1 MTGTTNREKN
11 SLILSFIDKM
21 RERGSWSGETH
32 IQKAMYFL
40 QHLAGVPMK
49 FQFILYKHGP
59 FSFDFRDELTVMQ
72 GDGLLEYEA
81 RPFPY
86 GPSLRP
92 TELGKKIKSHYPDT
106 VNRYKTQIEFIARHL
121 GDKSVVEL
129 ERMGT
134 ALYVTLLNN
143 NTQDQQSRA
152 QTITRLKRHIGFDDA
167 LFAVQ
172 KVDEMRR
179 DYEQILG
186 TPYGANQKVSSRISG
201 VSM

>member
-1 MTGTTNREKN
+1 MTGTTNLKKN

-40 QHLAGVPMK
+40 QHLANVPMG

-92 TELGKKIKSHYPDT
+92 TVLGEIIKSYYPDT
-106 VNRYKTQIEFIARHL
+106 VNRYSAQIEFIASRL

-134 ALYVTLLNN
+134 ALYVTLPNS
-143 NTQDQQSRA
+143 TQDQQSRA
-152 QTITRLKRHIGFDDA
+152 QTITRLKPHIAFDDA

-172 KVDEMRR
+172 KVDEIRR
-179 DYEQILG
+179 DFKPG
-186 TPYGANQKVSSRISG
+186 
-201 VSM
+201 M

>member
-1 MTGTTNREKN
+1 VTGTTNLQKN
-11 SLILSFIDKM
+11 SLILCFIEKM

-40 QHLAGVPMK
+40 QHLAGVFME
-49 FQFILYKHGP
+49 FRFILYKHGP
-59 FSFDFRDELTVMQ
+59 YSFDFRDELTVMH

-92 TELGKKIKSHYPDT
+92 TELGKKITAHYYDT
-106 VNRYKTQIEFIARHL
+106 VDRYSYQIEFVARYL

-134 ALYVTLLNN
+134 ALYVTLLEKPP
-143 NTQDQQSRA
+143 DQQSRA
-152 QTITRLKRHIGFDDA
+152 QTITRLKPHIPFEDA

-172 KVDEMRR
+172 KVDEMIRAFK
-179 DYEQILG
+179 QIPG
-186 TPYGANQKVSSRISG
+186 K
-201 VSM
+201 